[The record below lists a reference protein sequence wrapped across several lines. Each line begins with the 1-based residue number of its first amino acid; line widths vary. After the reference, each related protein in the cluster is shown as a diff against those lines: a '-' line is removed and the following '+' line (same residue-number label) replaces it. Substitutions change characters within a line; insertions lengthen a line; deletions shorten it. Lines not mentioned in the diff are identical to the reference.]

1 MVCEKSLSDAV
12 SSRPHVVVPPALG
25 ERDGMRSR
33 ALPLPGPVGA
43 DLTCV
48 RIDFPEDAEIGADD
62 PEALPGWADA
72 SLEPG
77 ERAAW
82 EAIRS
87 ARRRQEWL
95 MGRLAA
101 KEAVRGRLEARGMAP
116 EAAAI
121 AIRPDAMGCP
131 RAAGPAVEASGA
143 PMAIS
148 IAHTRGV
155 AAAVAGATADGLG
168 LDIERIDRRRG
179 DYERAAFSDEERRR
193 LDAGPADQRAER
205 ALRLFCAK
213 EAVAKAIGRGLM
225 GSPLN
230 LRVLDGDAAVTRA
243 VLEVAG
249 SLARTL
255 PAFRGRRLPAWIG
268 MSDRLVVAWARV
280 EEPPAP

>member
-1 MVCEKSLSDAV
+1 VVCDKSLSDAV
-12 SSRPHVVVPPALG
+12 SSRPHVAAPPAFG

-33 ALPLPGPVGA
+33 ALPLPGPVAA

-48 RIDFPEDAEIGADD
+48 RIDFPDDAQVGADD
-62 PEALPGWADA
+62 PEGLQGWADV
-72 SLEPG
+72 SLDPE
-77 ERAAW
+77 ERVAW

-101 KEAVRGRLEARGMAP
+101 KDAVRGRLEARGMAP

-121 AIRPDAMGCP
+121 AIRPDSLGCP
-131 RAAGPAVEASGA
+131 RAAGPAVEGSGA

-179 DYERAAFSDEERRR
+179 DYERAAFTDEERRR
-193 LDAGPADQRAER
+193 LDAGPGDQRAER

-230 LRVLDGDAAVTRA
+230 LRVLDCDAEVRHAG
-243 VLEVAG
+243 LEVAG
-249 SLARTL
+249 SLARVL
-255 PAFRGRRLPAWIG
+255 PAFRGQRLPAWIG

-280 EEPPAP
+280 EEAPAP

>member
-1 MVCEKSLSDAV
+1 VVCEKSLSDAV
-12 SSRPHVVVPPALG
+12 FSRPHDAVPPAFAG
-25 ERDGMRSR
+25 RDGMRSG
-33 ALPLPGPVGA
+33 ALALPGPA
-43 DLTCV
+43 ATDLTCV
-48 RIDFPEDAEIGADD
+48 RIDFPDDAPIGAGDAEALRRLADVSLD
-62 PEALPGWADA
+62 PE
-72 SLEPG
+72 

-82 EAIRS
+82 DAMRS

-101 KEAVRGRLEARGMAP
+101 KDAVRGRLEAHGIAAEP
-116 EAAAI
+116 AAI
-121 AIRPDAMGCP
+121 AVRPDPLGCP
-131 RAAGPAVEASGA
+131 RAAGPAVAASGA
-143 PMAIS
+143 PMAIA

-168 LDIERIDRRRG
+168 LDIELIDRRRG
-179 DYERAAFSDEERRR
+179 DYERAAFTDDERRR
-193 LDAGPADQRAER
+193 LDAGPADERVER

-230 LRVLDGDAAVTRA
+230 LRVLDCDAGMTCAG
-243 VLEVAG
+243 LEVAG
-249 SLARTL
+249 SLARSL
-255 PAFRGRRLPAWIG
+255 PAFHGRRLPAWIG